1 MMKNKTTIDKIEFN
15 SLGHEIIV
23 IGRVFKNLMSFSTTI
38 TLPINWF
45 NIILNHLQKSNPEII
60 IHDYIHSL
68 NYPDGTTQYELETYD
83 LNEKDIDWTQFI
95 DGDTIWYKIGA

>member
-1 MMKNKTTIDKIEFN
+1 M
-15 SLGHEIIV
+15 
-23 IGRVFKNLMSFSTTI
+23 
-38 TLPINWF
+38 
-45 NIILNHLQKSNPEII
+45 NHLQKSNPEII